1 MAQPEQLKQ
10 AAASPVETDEPGRVE
25 QGVALCLSGG
35 GYRAMIFHVGAIWRL
50 NELGYLAKLDRVSSV
65 SGGSITAGVL
75 GLNWHRLQFDANGV
89 ATNLDEEFVKPLRKL
104 ASKTIDLGAVIRGIL
119 LPGSI
124 SDRIAG
130 SYRKHVFGE
139 ATLQDLPDRPRFVIN
154 STNLQ
159 TGALWRFSKPYM
171 ADYTVGMVRNP
182 QVELAVAV
190 AASSAFPPILSPVDL
205 SVDPESY
212 DPAENGP
219 LHTAP
224 YTTDV
229 VLSRRRCLRQPRA
242 RDSLEALHDDPRQ
255 RRRRQDGAAA
265 EAEARLGAPGL
276 PRARRDRHAGA
287 QPAQAAGGLGLPERR
302 PGGRLLGSP

>member
-25 QGVALCLSGG
+25 SGVALCLSGG

-130 SYRKHVFGE
+130 SYRKHVFGD

-171 ADYTVGMVRNP
+171 ADYTVGHGP
-182 QVELAVAV
+182 ESQVELAVAV

-219 LHTAP
+219 LHTRRTRPTSCSPTAAC
-224 YTTDV
+224 TTTSG
-229 VLSRRRCLRQPRA
+229 SRQRGSVTRRSSSATAAARWRRSRSRSTTGRA
-242 RDSLEALHDDPRQ
+242 RPTACSA
-255 RRRRQDGAAA
+255 
-265 EAEARLGAPGL
+265 
-276 PRARRDRHAGA
+276 
-287 QPAQAAGGLGLPERR
+287 
-302 PGGRLLGSP
+302 